1 MKGRG
6 TRTCSL
12 DELKAKGTPSAK
24 FSKDHFVII
33 DAIGVERSQ
42 KTDSRPLEKAPGV
55 SLKDVLQSVAM
66 GNTSEEMLTTLANR
80 LIRLEKQLS
89 TKEKQKLEELTG
101 GKTISQLAK
110 SLIEAH
116 DPDKIEQIQTAV
128 HGHFRG
134 EAPVVIESEIRKQ
147 HEQLIEQA
155 VAVFHN
161 PDLREYIVDVRKKY
175 DQIIDVLNIDSIS
188 KIGWAKDNSASNE
201 AVVSEFKAWIE
212 ENKDE
217 ITALQIFYSQEY
229 RNRALSY
236 TMIKELYEQL
246 KLTKPTLAPLAIWN
260 AYEQLEKAN
269 GSPKNELTALVA
281 LIRRVLGIDET
292 LTSYDKTVDKNFQDW
307 VFKKQAGTLKFTA
320 EQMDWLRMIK
330 DYIANSFH
338 IDKDDFEYDPFN
350 KNGGLGMYY
359 KMFGEQ
365 YEAILEELNTELI
378 A

>member
-1 MKGRG
+1 M
-6 TRTCSL
+6 
-12 DELKAKGTPSAK
+12 
-24 FSKDHFVII
+24 
-33 DAIGVERSQ
+33 
-42 KTDSRPLEKAPGV
+42 
-55 SLKDVLQSVAM
+55 
-66 GNTSEEMLTTLANR
+66 
-80 LIRLEKQLS
+80 
-89 TKEKQKLEELTG
+89 
-101 GKTISQLAK
+101 
-110 SLIEAH
+110 
-116 DPDKIEQIQTAV
+116 
-128 HGHFRG
+128 
-134 EAPVVIESEIRKQ
+134 
-147 HEQLIEQA
+147 
-155 VAVFHN
+155 
-161 PDLREYIVDVRKKY
+161 
-175 DQIIDVLNIDSIS
+175 LNIDSIS

-201 AVVSEFKAWIE
+201 AVVSEFKTWIE

-217 ITALQIFYSQEY
+217 ITALQIFYNQEY

-236 TMIKELYEQL
+236 TMIKELYEKL

-365 YEAILEELNTELI
+365 YEVILEELNMELI